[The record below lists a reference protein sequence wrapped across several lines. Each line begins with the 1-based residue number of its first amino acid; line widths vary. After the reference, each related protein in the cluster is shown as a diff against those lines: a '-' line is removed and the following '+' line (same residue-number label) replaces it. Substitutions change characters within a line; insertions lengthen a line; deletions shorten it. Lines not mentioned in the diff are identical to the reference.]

1 MKKFIFTILN
11 EDHTLHKST
20 YSANSVSEAYQLW
33 IIEFGDCNFIGN
45 LNINEQTKEGNQ

>member
-11 EDHTLHKST
+11 EDYTLHKNI

-33 IIEFGDCNFIGN
+33 LTEFDDCNFIGN
-45 LNINEQTKEGNQ
+45 LNINEQAKENSQ